1 MCGICGVLGFRRSEQ
16 VEPSVRAMLAKMV
29 HRGPDDEGL
38 FVDRSVALGMRRLSI
53 IDLSGGQQPLFN
65 EEGTLAV
72 IFNGE
77 IYNFQDLRRTLES
90 RGHVF
95 QTCSDTEV
103 IIHGYEEWGM
113 DCVEHLQGMFAF
125 AVTETS
131 KAARQE
137 GVRVLL
143 ARDRLGIKP
152 LYYAL
157 AGETLF
163 FASEVR
169 ALLATGQLPRRLS
182 VSALRSYLLF
192 GSVAEPMTLV
202 DGILSL
208 PPGHRMSI
216 TVKSGVARVQSEPY
230 WDFGRSVRPDSAG
243 AILGHDSAPA
253 FLRSLLDETMA
264 RYMIADVPLGIFL
277 SSGIDSTTLVA
288 LGAQVRHP
296 GKAGAG
302 LDTLTVV
309 FSEREF
315 SEAALA
321 RQTAER
327 FGTRHSEIL
336 LSGEQMLARL
346 AEAVAALDQPS
357 MDGINSYFVSWAAR
371 QAGLKVALSGLGGDE
386 IFGGYTTFRW
396 SPHAQSLAALARRV
410 PARMR
415 WAAAGAAEAVSGLL
429 GRGDGRRKVLALFR
443 EPDSLPHPYFY
454 TRLLFTPGQA
464 SELLPELQDGAPSAP
479 WYAWLS
485 ETARQAEELDDFA
498 AVSCLEARS
507 YMASTLLRDTDSMSM
522 ANSLEVRV
530 PFLDHRVVEFV
541 GRLPESHK
549 RVNGRPKSLLIRALG
564 DLMPR
569 EVAAQP
575 KRTFTLPWQHWLRN
589 TLRERVE
596 AGLEDFAPP
605 LAQVLSRRAV
615 RQVWKNFVDGRTG
628 WARVWSLFVLN
639 EWAKQHLTE

>member
-1 MCGICGVLGFRRSEQ
+1 MCGICGVLGFQRPEQ
-16 VEPSVRAMLAKMV
+16 AAPMVRAMLGKMV

-38 FVDRSVALGMRRLSI
+38 FVDRSVAIGMRRLSI
-53 IDLSGGQQPLFN
+53 IDLTGGQQPLFN

-77 IYNFQDLRRTLES
+77 IYNFQQLRRTLES

-95 QTCSDTEV
+95 RTCSDTEA
-103 IIHGYEEWGM
+103 IIHGYEEWGT

-131 KAARQE
+131 KATQEE

-157 AGETLF
+157 AGDTLL

-182 VSALRSYLLF
+182 VPALRSYLLF

-202 DGILSL
+202 EGIYSL
-208 PPGHRMSI
+208 APGHRMLI

-230 WDFGRSVRPDSAG
+230 WEFGHSVRPDCAG
-243 AILGHDSAPA
+243 AIPAMDSAPA
-253 FLRSLLDETMA
+253 CLRSLLEETIK

-277 SSGIDSTTLVA
+277 SSGIDSSTLLA
-288 LGAQVRHP
+288 LAAQARRP
-296 GKAGAG
+296 GKVGAG
-302 LDTLTVV
+302 LATLTVV
-309 FSEREF
+309 FPEQEF

-321 RQTAER
+321 RRTAER

-336 LSGEQMLARL
+336 LNGEQMLARL
-346 AEAVAALDQPS
+346 GEAVAALDQPS

-386 IFGGYTTFRW
+386 VFGGYSTFRW
-396 SPHAQSLAALARRV
+396 SPRAQRLAALARRV

-415 WAAAGAAEAVSGLL
+415 RAAGGAAEAVSSLL
-429 GRGDGRRKVLALFR
+429 RRGDGRRKFLALFR
-443 EPDSLPHPYFY
+443 EPDGLPHPYFY
-454 TRLLFTPGQA
+454 TRLLFTPDQA
-464 SELLPELQDGAPSAP
+464 SDLMPEHQDGASSTP
-479 WYAWLS
+479 WYAWLC
-485 ETARQAEELDDFA
+485 ETARQAKELDDFA

-507 YMASTLLRDTDSMSM
+507 YMVSTLLRDTDSMSM

-530 PFLDHRVVEFV
+530 PFLDHRLVEFV
-541 GRLPESHK
+541 GRLPESQK
-549 RVNGRPKSLLIRALG
+549 RVNGRPKSLLVQALG

-589 TLRERVE
+589 TLRGRVD

-605 LAQVLSRRAV
+605 LAQVLSHRAV
-615 RQVWKNFVDGRTG
+615 RQVWRSFLERRTS
-628 WARVWSLFVLN
+628 WSRVWSLFVLN